1 MRCCVGISEGSYDF
15 EASRQG
21 ACIVLE
27 SIGDGVVTVR
37 CCKCW
42 KSEHTEQKRFESVRP
57 FDKLARIHAIEI
69 CLQNGKNRSVK
80 FI

>member
-1 MRCCVGISEGSYDF
+1 MRCCFDISEGSYEI

-21 ACIVLE
+21 TCIVLE

-37 CCKCW
+37 CCKYWQC
-42 KSEHTEQKRFESVRP
+42 EHTEQKGFESVRP

-69 CLQNGKNRSVK
+69 CLRNGKNRSVK